1 MFLMEFHE
9 VLARRR
15 MVRNYQTDPI
25 DPAVLARVASAALRG
40 PSAGHSQGI
49 AVVVITDAH
58 RREVIGEMAGES
70 EYVAAGFDPWISKAP
85 AHIVVA
91 VSEKLYHDR
100 YSEPDKLGESGDEI
114 DWPVPYWWVD
124 AGAAMM
130 AVLLAAVDEG
140 LAAGFLG
147 VHSISELNQ
156 LLQLP
161 AHFEPIGVITVGIPA
176 PDRRSGSLDRG
187 RRPLPETLHF
197 ETYKAP

>member
-1 MFLMEFHE
+1 
-9 VLARRR
+9 
-15 MVRNYQTDPI
+15 MVRNYANDPI
-25 DPAVLARVASAALRG
+25 DTAVLTRVASAALRG

-49 AVVVITDAH
+49 AVVVVTDAH
-58 RREVIGEMAGES
+58 RREAIGDMAGES
-70 EYVAAGFDPWISKAP
+70 AYVKAGFDPWISRAP

-91 VSEKLYHDR
+91 VSEKIYHDR
-100 YSEPDKLGESGDEI
+100 YSEPDKLGKSGEEI

-147 VHSISELNQ
+147 VHTISELKE

-161 AHFEPIGVITVGIPA
+161 EHFEPIGVITVGNPA

-197 ETYKAP
+197 ETYSAP